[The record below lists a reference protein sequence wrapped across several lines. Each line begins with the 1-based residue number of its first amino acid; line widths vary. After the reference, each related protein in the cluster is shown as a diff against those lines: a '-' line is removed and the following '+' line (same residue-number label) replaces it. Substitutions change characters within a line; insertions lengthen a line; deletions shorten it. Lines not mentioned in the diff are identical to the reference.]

1 MAGELLQRL
10 FEEGDREDLGEP
22 DPWVK
27 LASVTPEFIR
37 EAMAIEPPLEIEPP
51 APPAPVIRSL
61 R

>member
-10 FEEGDREDLGEP
+10 FEQGEDLGEP

-27 LASVTPEFIR
+27 LASLTPDFIR
-37 EAMAIEPPLEIEPP
+37 EALAIEPPLEIEPP